1 MDDISQSLPKTHHF
15 DYLFLI
21 SLLKEYRRPREKIG
35 LMIKNGQILR
45 IKKGLYVLSPG
56 LGGVL
61 NVKVL
66 ANVIFGPS
74 YVSLDS
80 ALSYWGLIPERV
92 TGTISMTTKRNR
104 RFTTP
109 AGLFSYHHITS
120 AAFMAGVMRQGE
132 GVSAFLIASREKA
145 LCDKI
150 AGAPEISAMRDVGE
164 YLLQDLRIEKDQ
176 LAMFDIGL
184 LRAIAAVYR
193 KTGVGF
199 LVRWFENL
207 KKEKIQ

>member
-1 MDDISQSLPKTHHF
+1 MDDIIQHLPRMHHF
-15 DYLFLI
+15 DYPFLL
-21 SLLKEYRRPREKIG
+21 SLLKDYRRPREKIG
-35 LMIKNGQILR
+35 LMIKNGEILR
-45 IKKGLYVLSPG
+45 IKKGLYVLSPA
-56 LGGVL
+56 LGGAI
-61 NVKVL
+61 NVQAL

-104 RFTTP
+104 QFNTP
-109 AGLFSYHHITS
+109 VGVFSYRHIAS

-150 AGAPEISAMRDVGE
+150 AGAPGISAMRDVGE

-176 LAMFDIGL
+176 LAMFDIEL
-184 LRAIAAVYR
+184 LRKIAAVYP

-199 LVRWFENL
+199 LVRWFENF